1 MGAQGVPQ
9 GMPQGAPQR
18 APQMPSI
25 PFADS
30 SAASSSS
37 AQQAGQP
44 FQSAEMLS
52 ASEPISMDGVF
63 QHPQVGATWFMCLLQ
78 LILLYT

>member
-9 GMPQGAPQR
+9 GVPQGAPQR

-52 ASEPISMDGVF
+52 ASEPVIQSLVL
-63 QHPQVGATWFMCLLQ
+63 VLLEVLLQ
-78 LILLYT
+78 KVLSCALAD